1 MGFGKALLA
10 TGANVNILRVE
21 GRSWTGSTT
30 CARSATR
37 TASAGT
43 RRRRSGSCWSVA
55 VASPARWRP
64 RARALDKDVAI
75 VCMEDVVLSRGF
87 GDEVGRWFQELLE
100 SKGVE
105 IHAGETLAAYEGDE
119 GVGAVVTES
128 GKTVEGTSWWSAR
141 A

>member
-1 MGFGKALLA
+1 MLVG
-10 TGANVNILRVE
+10 
-21 GRSWTGSTT
+21 GSYIA
-30 CARSATR
+30 CEVA
-37 TASAGT
+37 ASL
-43 RRRRSGSCWSVA
+43 
-55 VASPARWRP
+55 
-64 RARALDKDVAI
+64 RALDKDVAI

-141 A
+141 AW